1 MFPLAAV
8 LAQETEA
15 QQTEQA
21 VTFLIILLL
30 VVALLL
36 TLITIWYWRHTSP
49 RRVRQRGGRGVPTI
63 DLDDPRLQQSRT
75 PTRGGYAAHDETYGS
90 HGAGAGGGAYAGYG
104 YGNQGYQQRPSIDP
118 RRPAPRQH
126 APHQQPQPRHPDPYG
141 QGRGYYQ
148 EPDPTVVQP
157 RGGQRRR

>member
-30 VVALLL
+30 VVAFLL

-63 DLDDPRLQQSRT
+63 DLDDPRLQQSQA
-75 PTRGGYAAHDETYGS
+75 RGGYGAYDDTYG
-90 HGAGAGGGAYAGYG
+90 AQDAGGGAYADYG

-118 RRPAPRQH
+118 RRPAPRQ
-126 APHQQPQPRHPDPYG
+126 ADPRQDPYG

-148 EPDPTVVQP
+148 EPDPTMVQP